1 MKQNIVIN
9 KFNQDGFVIIKKV
22 IEKAKIKKILAELP
36 SIEKKAS
43 KLKRKYSHK
52 TKGGKTNTLHNINE
66 FIKSGEV
73 IKLLKNKKII
83 NLAKLILK
91 DKPIL
96 RNIEFFLKPQ
106 KNKMI
111 TPFHQDNYFWNVID
125 ANAINI
131 WIACS
136 EASKKNGGICYLNG
150 SQKLGTIK
158 HESSFI
164 KGTSQKIP
172 DDVIN
177 KLNFKKKYPD
187 IKMGD
192 IIIHNCEIIH
202 GSKENKS
209 KKDRIGLVFS
219 FKGAK
224 SKYDISKIKKY
235 QNELKQSFKKIY

>member
-36 SIEKKAS
+36 SIEKSIKT
-43 KLKRKYSHK
+43 KRKYSHK

-73 IKLLKNKKII
+73 IKLSKNKKII

-111 TPFHQDNYFWNVID
+111 TPFHQDNYF
-125 ANAINI
+125 
-131 WIACS
+131 
-136 EASKKNGGICYLNG
+136 G
-150 SQKLGTIK
+150 
-158 HESSFI
+158 
-164 KGTSQKIP
+164 
-172 DDVIN
+172 
-177 KLNFKKKYPD
+177 
-187 IKMGD
+187 M
-192 IIIHNCEIIH
+192 
-202 GSKENKS
+202 
-209 KKDRIGLVFS
+209 
-219 FKGAK
+219 
-224 SKYDISKIKKY
+224 
-235 QNELKQSFKKIY
+235 